1 MTKDEIPATPFIIT
15 ILVGIL
21 LLIISFAIGEKQKS
35 IDELNEKIKHQE
47 QQIQLFKMQ
56 IQLLENRIK

>member
-15 ILVGIL
+15 ILACIL
-21 LLIISFAIGEKQKS
+21 LLIIFFAIDEKQKS

-47 QQIQLFKMQ
+47 QQIQL
-56 IQLLENRIK
+56 LENRIK